1 MDRLSNW
8 QIAILLSL
16 TAACLSAALTFF
28 LFPDYAQDQDFMRYR
43 LAQNIH
49 AGHGP
54 VYNAGE
60 NTLLTLSPLALVL
73 IAPLPRHAH
82 TLAALLSILST
93 GVSAGLLYILLRREA
108 IRVTVALSII
118 MLWLFAW
125 STWYTLRSPHGLA
138 FTVALGAIV
147 LAQRRNWRTAGVV
160 LGLAPLIQAEGTLAA
175 LVIGIWALQYEDG
188 FRLWRVIW
196 IPTALWAVYAVFFYD
211 DLHLVANQL
220 SPAWQDYL
228 WLGGFILSILFAQRR
243 PERGIN
249 WLFLTWGALALFVN
263 ILFTGQTPVFASL
276 PAAFAVA
283 YVIGTALPSKL
294 APVAAICA
302 AFLLVVVP
310 PQTDEAVLSDQQLA
324 STIPDL
330 ANMTLA
336 FEGTDALLYYLD
348 GFTGSA
354 YRLDGVRSPQIT
366 EARQEDDLAS
376 TLIRL
381 APDYI
386 LGDVEV
392 SDSRLAA
399 FDYQPVDDTLYQN
412 TGQIGSWTT
421 WTPVEVDYAAD
432 VRLTDYRLDRQRL
445 TAGETLRLGLR
456 WQLDAAPELPLGL
469 NINLLDV
476 NANPIASSFPVFTP
490 ATWADLNAE
499 TYHVL
504 ALPETLDPGLHR
516 IEVGAEYRAGRL
528 DRHVVA
534 EIITP
539 FPFDEVDQSEIID
552 ALANVVL
559 HRHEITQAD
568 DDNLQIRLFFG
579 VTEPLTTDYQIFLH
593 LTPLD
598 SPVPVAQADGPPLNG
613 RYPTTYWYPGDIIRI
628 ERTISLTDVP
638 AGEYRIRAG
647 FYTLEGERL
656 TDDSDDALQVAQ
668 VTLNADSTIMV
679 TD

>member
-16 TAACLSAALTFF
+16 TAACLNAALTFF

-49 AGHGP
+49 AGHGL
-54 VYNAGE
+54 VYNPGE
-60 NTLLTLSPLALVL
+60 NTLLTLSPLASVL
-73 IAPLPRHAH
+73 IAPLPQQAH
-82 TLAALLSILST
+82 TIAALLSILST
-93 GVSAGLLYILLRREA
+93 GVSAGLLYILLRRES
-108 IRVTVALSII
+108 IQVTVTLSII
-118 MLWLFAW
+118 VLWLFAW
-125 STWYTLRSPHGLA
+125 STWHTLRSPHGLA

-147 LAQRRNWRTAGVV
+147 LIQRRNWRTAGIVI
-160 LGLAPLIQAEGTLAA
+160 GLTPLVQAEGMIAA
-175 LVIGIWALQYEDG
+175 LAIGVWALQYEDG
-188 FRLWRVIW
+188 SHLWRGIW

-211 DLHLVANQL
+211 DLHLVANQIIL
-220 SPAWQDYL
+220 VWQDYL
-228 WLGGFILSILFAQRR
+228 WLGVFALSVLFAQRR
-243 PERGIN
+243 PGPRII
-249 WLFLTWGALALFVN
+249 WLFLAWGALELFAN
-263 ILFTGQTPVFASL
+263 SLFTGQIPPFASL

-294 APVAAICA
+294 APVAAVCA
-302 AFLLVVVP
+302 AFLLVTLP
-310 PQTDEAVLSDQQLA
+310 PQTDKAILSDQQRA
-324 STIPDL
+324 GMIADL
-330 ANMTLA
+330 TNTTLA

-348 GFTGSA
+348 GFTGKA
-354 YRLDGVRSPQIT
+354 YRLDGVRSPQIM
-366 EARQEDDLAS
+366 EARREDDLTS

-386 LGDVEV
+386 LGDVKV

-399 FDYQPVDDTLYQN
+399 FDYQPVDDTLYQRPE
-412 TGQIGSWTT
+412 QIGNWTT
-421 WTPVEVDYAAD
+421 WTPAEIDYAAD

-445 TAGETLRLGLR
+445 TAGENLRLGLR

-490 ATWADLNAE
+490 ETWDDLNAE
-499 TYHVL
+499 TYHVM
-504 ALPETLDPGLHR
+504 ALPKTLDPGLHR
-516 IEVGAEYRAGRL
+516 IEVSAEYRAGRL

-534 EIITP
+534 EIIAP
-539 FPFDEVDQSEIID
+539 FLLDEVDQSEGID
-552 ALANVVL
+552 TLASVVL
-559 HRHEITQAD
+559 HQHEITQAD
-568 DDNLQIRLFFG
+568 DGNLQIRLFFG
-579 VTEPLTTDYQIFLH
+579 VTEPPTTDYQIFLH

-598 SPVPVAQADGPPLNG
+598 SPVPVAQADGPPLSG

-647 FYTLEGERL
+647 FYTLEGDRL
-656 TDDSDDALQVAQ
+656 TDDSDDAIQVAQ
-668 VTLNADSTIMV
+668 VTINADGAITV
-679 TD
+679 AD